1 MVKGAESKYRDK
13 LLGLVVHSKVNGE
26 IIKTGASNDKVLALS
41 EETE

>member
-1 MVKGAESKYRDK
+1 
-13 LLGLVVHSKVNGE
+13 LKVNGK

>member
-1 MVKGAESKYRDK
+1 MVKGAKSKYRDK
-13 LLGLVVHSKVNGE
+13 LLGLVVHVKVKGK